1 MTQESS
7 GHLFAT
13 VGENHNSQL
22 QIHRIL
28 AGSAEEVGR
37 VWPVA
42 QDVKH
47 MSINGEYVEGRG
59 PDFLSGGQIT
69 GFAW

>member
-13 VGENHNSQL
+13 VGEDHNSQL

-28 AGSAEEVGR
+28 AGSAAEEGM
-37 VWPVA
+37 VWLVA

-47 MSINGEYVEGRG
+47 MSINGKYVEG
-59 PDFLSGGQIT
+59 
-69 GFAW
+69 